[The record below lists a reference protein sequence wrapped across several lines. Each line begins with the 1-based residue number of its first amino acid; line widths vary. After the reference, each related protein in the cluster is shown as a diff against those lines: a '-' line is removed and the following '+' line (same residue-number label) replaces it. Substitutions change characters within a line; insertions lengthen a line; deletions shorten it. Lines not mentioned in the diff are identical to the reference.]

1 MSEPIFWLDRW
12 FRLPDRNFGDHF
24 TTTPGSPV
32 TALSRNPN
40 RIDLFVSG
48 REGGIY
54 TTFSDGSWTDRWD
67 HLADPNFGDQ
77 FTIPPG
83 SPVTALSRNPN
94 RIDLFVSGREGAIYT
109 TFWDGD
115 WFHRWERLPDPNFS
129 DQFTIPPGSP
139 VTALSRNPNRIDL
152 FVSGREGGIYTTF
165 WDGDWI
171 HRWERLPDPN
181 FGDQFTIP
189 PGSPVTALSRN
200 PNRID
205 LFVSGREGGIYTTFS
220 DGSWTDRWDH
230 LADPNFGDQFTIPP
244 GSPVTALSR
253 NPNRIDLFVSGRE
266 GAIYTTFWDG
276 DWTHR
281 WERLPDRNFGDH
293 FTTTPGSP
301 VTALSRNPNRI
312 DLFVSGREGGIYTTF
327 SDGSWTDRWDHLADP
342 NFGDQFTIPP
352 GSPVTAL
359 SRNPNRIDLFVS
371 GREGAIYSTPDFPDG
386 SAAG

>member
-40 RIDLFVSG
+40 RIDLLVSG
-48 REGGIY
+48 REGGFTLHSRTAAGPTAG
-54 TTFSDGSWTDRWD
+54 TTWRTRTLATNSPSPPAARSRRFRETQTAFTCSSPAVRERSTLHSGMATGSTAGNACRTRT
-67 HLADPNFGDQ
+67 LATN
-77 FTIPPG
+77 
-83 SPVTALSRNPN
+83 SPFPLAARSRRFRETRTAL
-94 RIDLFVSGREGAIYT
+94 T
-109 TFWDGD
+109 C
-115 WFHRWERLPDPNFS
+115 
-129 DQFTIPPGSP
+129 
-139 VTALSRNPNRIDL
+139 LSRPRGGDL
-152 FVSGREGGIYTTF
+152 HYILG
-165 WDGDWI
+165 W
-171 HRWERLPDPN
+171 RLDPTAGN
-181 FGDQFTIP
+181 ACRTRTLSSLAIP

-244 GSPVTALSR
+244 GSPVTAPSR

-276 DWTHR
+276 DWTRR

-312 DLFVSGREGGIYTTF
+312 DLFVSGREGGIYATF

-352 GSPVTAL
+352 AARSPRFRETQTAL
-359 SRNPNRIDLFVS
+359 ICPSPAVGSDLQHPGLPGWVG
-371 GREGAIYSTPDFPDG
+371 GRLT
-386 SAAG
+386 